1 MALEDGVKVNDYLKP
16 PTVWSKLCQ
25 HLKSVPPAPRTL
37 MKQWDFLDGM
47 LEFTHML
54 RVLLLN
60 LKFILSKE
68 SLVRLSDVT
77 CNN

>member
-1 MALEDGVKVNDYLKP
+1 
-16 PTVWSKLCQ
+16 
-25 HLKSVPPAPRTL
+25 